1 MTAAPTAQ
9 EETLALL
16 RDDLVTGQ
24 LPPGSQVLQQSLA
37 LRYGVS
43 RVPLREALKVLEGE
57 GHLVHHRHRGY
68 FVSELSV
75 ADLVEVYRLRELL
88 EAEAISL
95 AVPRLK
101 DGDLHALVAAAGEV
115 EQCGA
120 SGDLAGLT
128 VANRRFHFLLFEVS
142 HSPRLVRL
150 LRQLWDTTDVYR
162 GVYFAQRPNRD
173 RIEREH
179 RQLIAALDQR
189 LTEEAI
195 EVQAAHRDHSVATVR
210 ALIES
215 GVLQSNLVRQTA
227 ATG

>member
-1 MTAAPTAQ
+1 MTAAPTVQ

-16 RDDLVTGQ
+16 RGDLVNGH
-24 LPPGSQVLQQSLA
+24 LPPGSQVLQESLA

-43 RVPLREALKVLEGE
+43 RVPLREALKVLQGE
-57 GHLVHHRHRGY
+57 GHQVHHRHRGY
-68 FVSELSV
+68 FVAELSV

-95 AVPRLK
+95 AVPLLS
-101 DGDLHALVAAAGEV
+101 DDDLRALTEAATEV
-115 EQCGA
+115 ERCGA
-120 SGDLAGLT
+120 SGDLAGLA
-128 VANRRFHFLLFEVS
+128 VANRQFHFLLFDAS
-142 HSPRLVRL
+142 DSSRLVRL

-173 RIEREH
+173 RIELEH
-179 RQLIAALDQR
+179 RKLLVALDKR
-189 LTEEAI
+189 LTSVAI
-195 EVQAAHRDHSVATVR
+195 EVQADHRDHSVLTVR

-215 GVLQSNLVRQTA
+215 GVLQPDLVHQAA